1 MEALA
6 EQFAGALT
14 KIGLG
19 NKRMRA
25 IEAHEEVRAAL
36 EADPELKKRGVD
48 TKLIG
53 SYGRETAIYP
63 GRDVDVFVK
72 LPDADDHPE
81 TLFQLVKKPLVAKY
95 GDRVSEGR
103 HAIKIDF
110 PDEFGVDAVA
120 AEQTSTHW
128 KIPAPDASGGRSE
141 WEETDPERLGEL
153 VTDRNV
159 APTVD
164 GQGAF
169 VPTVK
174 MIRQI
179 RRHHLEDAKPGGL
192 YFELETYWAFETG
205 VVGDT
210 FAEILASTLER
221 IATQL
226 ESGTVITDPAMGR
239 PYDPTPEAADLE
251 YAAAIFRDLAGKAE
265 QALSADRCGAAAIW
279 RSILG
284 QNDRGWVFPLP
295 AGCDERGREVARV
308 TPVADR
314 GPAEARPFAS

>member
-19 NKRMRA
+19 DKRKRA
-25 IEAHEEVRAAL
+25 IEAHEEVRATL
-36 EADPELKKRGVD
+36 EADPELKKRGVG

-53 SYGRETAIYP
+53 SYGRDTAIYP

-72 LPDADDHPE
+72 LPDADDDPE

-103 HAIKIDF
+103 RAVKIDF

-120 AEQTSTHW
+120 AEQTPAHW
-128 KIPAPDASGGRSE
+128 KIPATDADDKRTQ

-159 APTVD
+159 TPTVD

-179 RRHHLEDAKPGGL
+179 RRHHLEDARPGGL
-192 YFELETYWAFETG
+192 YFELETYWAFEAG
-205 VVGDT
+205 VAGDT
-210 FAEILASTLER
+210 FAEILASALER

-226 ESGTVITDPAMGR
+226 ESSSVITDPAMER
-239 PYDPTPEAADLE
+239 PYEPTPEADDLE
-251 YAAAIFRDLAGKAE
+251 YAAAIFRDLAGKAQ
-265 QALSADRCGAAAIW
+265 QALIADRCRAAAIW

-314 GPAEARPFAS
+314 GPTEARPFAS

>member
-6 EQFAGALT
+6 DQFKAALT
-14 KIGLG
+14 MIGLG
-19 NKRMRA
+19 DKRKRA
-25 IEAHEEVRAAL
+25 IEAHEGVRATL
-36 EADPELKKRGVD
+36 EADPELQERGVD
-48 TKLIG
+48 TILIG

-63 GRDVDVFVK
+63 GRDVDIFVK
-72 LPDADDHPE
+72 LADADDDPE
-81 TLFQLVKKPLVAKY
+81 ALFQLVKKPLVATY
-95 GDRVSEGR
+95 GDRVTEGR

-120 AEQTSTHW
+120 AERTTAHW
-128 KIPAPDASGGRSE
+128 KIPAPDDSGGRTE

-159 APTVD
+159 TPTVD
-164 GQGAF
+164 AQGAF

-179 RRHHLEDAKPGGL
+179 RRHHLADAKPGGL
-192 YFELETYWAFETG
+192 YFELETYWAFDVG
-205 VVGDT
+205 VAGDT
-210 FAEILASTLER
+210 FAEILASTLEH

-226 ESGTVITDPAMGR
+226 ESGEVITDPAMDR
-239 PYDPTPEAADLE
+239 PYEPTPESVDIE
-251 YAAAIFRDLAGKAE
+251 HAAAIFRDLATKAAD
-265 QALSADRCGAAAIW
+265 ALVADKCPAAAIW
-279 RSILG
+279 RDILG

-295 AGCDERGREVARV
+295 AGCDERGKEVARV

-314 GPAEARPFAS
+314 GPAEARPFAT